1 MALRKPFDE
10 RAATHR
16 VITRQPSGVADDDET
31 GWITVENRVVDA
43 VTSLG
48 TAVHLRL
55 EDGAASRL
63 DPDGRLERVRGPD
76 RVLTGAGPE
85 YRATLPDD
93 AGVVRSVLAVDPD
106 DTDVWVDRVFSL
118 EEFVVRT
125 DATWYYRSVPHH
137 AHIRELHADGCD
149 ALLQAVTDALESI
162 PRSTVVPVDGLVT
175 WRSNGD
181 RYELSWDVLR
191 RRERDAD
198 RDRWSAFE
206 LDRLQRVRPVPNRE
220 ELVLRWAPSAA
231 DTWPRRILRYLLD
244 PESVAPPTRIAFPD
258 RDTMRAATDA
268 LGRLRERLEY
278 SYVIADSESE
288 QG

>member
-16 VITRQPSGVADDDET
+16 VITRQPSGVADNDET

-55 EDGAASRL
+55 ENGAASRL
-63 DPDGRLERVRGPD
+63 DPDGRLERVRGAD

-85 YRATLPDD
+85 YRAPLPDD
-93 AGVVRSVLAVDPD
+93 ADVVRSVLAVDSAESD
-106 DTDVWVDRVFSL
+106 AWADRVFAL

-125 DATWYYRSVPHH
+125 DAAWCYRSVPHH

-149 ALLQAVTDALESI
+149 TLLQAVTDALESV

-175 WRSNGD
+175 WQSNGD

-206 LDRLQRVRPVPNRE
+206 LDRLRRVRPVPNRE
-220 ELVLRWAPSAA
+220 EVVLRWAPSAA
-231 DTWPRRILRYLLD
+231 ETWPRRILRRLLD

-258 RDTMRAATDA
+258 RDAMHAAIDA
-268 LGRLRERLEY
+268 LGRLRESLEY
-278 SYVIADSESE
+278 SYAIDESESE
-288 QG
+288 QC